1 MFFDHNKIHLEIRKR
16 YLKNSQELEIHTLF
30 LKKKI
35 FHIRI
40 FIEEIRSLKTLHMTQ
55 KLI

>member
-30 LKKKI
+30 LKKKN
-35 FHIRI
+35 F
-40 FIEEIRSLKTLHMTQ
+40 TLEF
-55 KLI
+55 L